1 MMNTNK
7 TTFFCLGAQKSGTT
21 SLHDILL
28 QNPNIGLPINKETHF
43 FSHDDLYTGNLEDY
57 FKMYSEE
64 AKGKEVIGEIDPE
77 YLCSQKAPERILK
90 HFGADLKFIVIL
102 RNPYDRAYS
111 QYLMSKRRGFEDLE
125 FEEAMANEASRT
137 KDNFGE
143 LYFSYKTRSLYSK
156 QIEKYF
162 KIFNPSN
169 FLFIRF
175 EEDFIANKVET
186 INKVNDFLG
195 LKPFSYDLSIQS
207 NVAST
212 PKSKLIRDFVN
223 KPNVIRKIGKKIIAS
238 PQIRKNI
245 ISKIDHLNRKKIS
258 YNTNEDLKNK
268 LTKSVFLD
276 DIKTLENLINQ
287 DLSSW
292 YKNV

>member
-1 MMNTNK
+1 MNNK

-43 FSHDDLYTGNLEDY
+43 FSHDDLYTGNLEEY
-57 FKMYSEE
+57 FKMFNDDLEE
-64 AKGKEVIGEIDPE
+64 KEVIGEIDPE
-77 YLCSQKAPERILK
+77 YLCSEKAPERILK

-102 RNPYDRAYS
+102 RNPYDRAFS

-125 FEEAMANEASRT
+125 FEEAIEKEETRT

-143 LYFSYKTRSLYSK
+143 LYFSYKTRSLYTK
-156 QIEKYF
+156 QINKYF
-162 KIFNPSN
+162 KLFNPSN

-175 EEDFIANKVET
+175 EDDFIANKQET

-195 LKPFSYDLSIQS
+195 LESFNYDLSIQS

-212 PKSKLIRDFVN
+212 PKSKWIRDFVN

-245 ISKIDHLNRKKIS
+245 ISKIDHLNRKKIT
-258 YNTNEDLKNK
+258 YNTNVDLKDK
-268 LTKSVFLD
+268 LTKSVFLE
-276 DIKTLENLINQ
+276 DIKALESLINQ

-292 YKNV
+292 YKKE

>member
-1 MMNTNK
+1 MNANK
-7 TTFFCLGAQKSGTT
+7 ISFFCLGAQKSGTT

-28 QNPNIGLPINKETHF
+28 QNPNIGLPLNKETHF

-57 FKMYSEE
+57 FKMFNDDL
-64 AKGKEVIGEIDPE
+64 KEKEIIGEIDPE
-77 YLCSQKAPERILK
+77 YLCSEKASERILK

-102 RNPYDRAYS
+102 RNPYDRAFS

-125 FEEAMANEASRT
+125 FEEAIEKEASRT
-137 KDNFGE
+137 KDDFGE
-143 LYFSYKTRSLYSK
+143 LYFSYKTRSLYTK
-156 QIEKYF
+156 QINTYF
-162 KIFNPSN
+162 KLFNPSN

-175 EEDFIANKVET
+175 EDDFIANKQET

-195 LKPFSYDLSIQS
+195 LESFNYDLSIQS

-212 PKSKLIRDFVN
+212 PKSKWIRDFVN

-245 ISKIDHLNRKKIS
+245 ISKIDHLNRKKIT
-258 YNTNEDLKNK
+258 YNTNVDLKDK
-268 LTKSVFLD
+268 LTKSVFLE
-276 DIKTLENLINQ
+276 DIKALESLINQ

-292 YKNV
+292 YKKE